1 MNKILL
7 STLGVAFSS
16 YAFSTT
22 ELASVKVTAKG
33 FNSSLYTESTDVQT
47 IYIDELESMKSS
59 LSDILSSA
67 SGVQISQNGGAAQY
81 TNVQL
86 DGINLKNTLVL
97 INGQAIGSATLG
109 QASLNQIPVNQV
121 DRIEILKGSGSSL
134 YGSSAMGGVINIIT
148 KQSGNQLSIARGSF
162 DETDVSARF
171 QAKVTNQLTT
181 GLNISHQKSE
191 GINSRIGSYYD
202 FSSETST
209 EFDTDKDGN
218 ENTTLTGNV
227 NYQDNNLSI
236 SNSVYVSKG
245 DIEFDAPGGDDKSS
259 FENTQINTQINYT
272 FDSINLSSMLSRHTD
287 QSKNYGVINTKEN
300 ADEFTTISNYLSV
313 QGQYNSDLVEAILGT
328 DWKRDDIGDSKLES
342 DFQKSTADNISIFTQ
357 NTIRLN
363 DEIMLSLGTRIDD
376 HSAFGQEQ
384 TFNTSVVSRL
394 SDHQLT
400 ISHESGFK
408 APTFNDLYFP
418 ASSFSESSGNPDLNP
433 EESLQ
438 TSIRYNYSSDSHEL
452 NIKAYYTELD
462 NLIAWAP
469 APTDTDPFAW
479 QPENVN
485 KAIIKGW
492 RASIKENWTSQLSTS
507 LSGSRTLTENKEDN
521 RELALTPEYSIKA
534 KIGYTT
540 GTYMLSTDITYTGSR
555 FGSDRTEKL
564 NGYKLANIS
573 ASYRIDNNANVGLII
588 KNLADQNYVP
598 NTQYEGIPRSLLVS
612 LRYEL

>member
-67 SGVQISQNGGAAQY
+67 SGVQISQNGGTAQY

-109 QASLNQIPVNQV
+109 QASLNQIPVNQI

-171 QAKVTNQLTT
+171 QTKVTNQLTT

-202 FSSETST
+202 FNSGTSA
-209 EFDTDKDGN
+209 EYDTDKDGN

-227 NYQDNNLSI
+227 NYQENNLSI

-300 ADEFTTISNYLSV
+300 ADEFTTKSNYLSV

-328 DWKRDDIGDSKLES
+328 DWKRDDIGDSKLS
-342 DFQKSTADNISIFTQ
+342 TDYQKSTTDNISVFTQ
-357 NTIRLN
+357 NAIRLSDN
-363 DEIMLSLGTRIDD
+363 IMLALGTRLDD
-376 HSAFGQEQ
+376 HSAFGQKQ
-384 TFNTSVVSRL
+384 TFNTSVVSKL

-418 ASSFSESSGNPDLNP
+418 TAGNPDLKP

-438 TSIRYNYSSDSHEL
+438 TSVRYDYSNDTHEL

-469 APTDTDPFAW
+469 TEANANIW
-479 QPENVN
+479 QPANVN
-485 KAIIKGW
+485 EAIIKGW

-507 LSGSRTLTENKEDN
+507 LSGSRTITENKEDN
-521 RELALTPEYSIKA
+521 KELALTPEYSVKA

-540 GTYMLSTDITYTGSR
+540 GSYMLSTDITYTGSR

-573 ASYRIDNNANVGLII
+573 ANYRINNNANVGLII